1 MQQQYSF
8 SVSLPDHQ
16 GQPVEVR
23 CSGSVDRQGG
33 APGDRSA
40 EAYAASALQ
49 SAAQRVLGAS
59 LAAGQVAL
67 PSLALSL
74 PHFVPQILAD
84 ASAQLAPSGVQLASL
99 SMQCVVPTSA
109 TAPAAAAIA
118 AAPTPMQALGSSL
131 QHAAADQVASAIPSR
146 VNVHVGGFK
155 VGVGQGGVDT
165 GGLADQAMNKVK
177 SSIMFYVIGG
187 AILLLVALLCCG
199 SVAFKML
206 VG

>member
-1 MQQQYSF
+1 MQQHYSF
-8 SVSLPDHQ
+8 SVRLPDHQ
-16 GQPVEVR
+16 GQPVDVR
-23 CSGSVDRQGG
+23 FSGTVE
-33 APGDRSA
+33 RSA
-40 EAYAASALQ
+40 EHDATAALQ
-49 SAAQRVLGAS
+49 SAAQRVLGAG
-59 LAAGQVAL
+59 LVAGQVAL

-74 PHFVPQILAD
+74 FIPQILAD

-99 SMQCVVPTSA
+99 SMQCVVPATA

-118 AAPTPMQALGSSL
+118 AAPTPMQALGASV
-131 QHAAADQVASAIPSR
+131 QRAAADQVASAIPSR

-155 VGVGQGGVDT
+155 VGVGEGGVDS
-165 GGLADQAMNKVK
+165 GSLADQAVDKVK

-187 AILLLVALLCCG
+187 VILLLVALLCCG